1 MNDEKEPEI
10 TRVQTFVLKL
20 TKYELL
26 HLRDLFNIQLPP
38 QMQQTVSQALAHAE
52 DRVYIETK
60 LWNKVSAACME
71 ANLPMEESAPDFV
84 VTTAGPPPVSVFRIP
99 SEDSSVVE
107 SANIESVF
115 NGNGACQDSE
125 DDDDDDDSGDDE

>member
-1 MNDEKEPEI
+1 MSDEKEPEV
-10 TRVQTFVLKL
+10 TRVQTFTLKL

-60 LWNKVSAACME
+60 LWNKVAAACIE

-84 VTTAGPPPVSVFRIP
+84 VTMSGPPPVSVFRIP
-99 SEDSSVVE
+99 SEDSNVAE

-115 NGNGACQDSE
+115 DNVSHDE
-125 DDDDDDDSGDDE
+125 DDDEDNESGDDE